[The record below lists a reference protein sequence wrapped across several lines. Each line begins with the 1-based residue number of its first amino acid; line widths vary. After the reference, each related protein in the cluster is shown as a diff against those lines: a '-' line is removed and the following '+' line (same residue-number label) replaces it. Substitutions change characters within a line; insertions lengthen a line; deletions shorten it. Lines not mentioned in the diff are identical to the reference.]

1 MRDKVQTAAI
11 YAACV
16 FLFCYFL
23 RIFHMPN
30 ELTVIAGGVLC
41 LMLAVQQ
48 KRIRIDLGIGLLAV
62 SLVSY
67 YVILHG
73 IEGLFYSIAYIPL
86 VIYMLANYLAG
97 STGGADNREKDLM
110 LLIFILLMGYSLH
123 GLLNSYMWYAGY
135 GVPGTRRWP
144 DFWSGEIVPGTQHA
158 AYFIPA
164 MALFV
169 PALLY
174 FKKRKWMNM
183 MVILL
188 TAFFGYT
195 ALSTR
200 SRMTILIFII
210 TVFVQCVMYAGFEWE
225 TTKKQLK
232 NKWLYILFGI
242 VLAVMILGFIAVKD
256 TPVVAAF
263 INNLGKDGGI
273 LNNVR
278 FTAQRLAIKQIFDY
292 PMGGYQMDLGKL
304 EMTHNTW
311 LDMANAAGV
320 IPFLA
325 FFAYTGY
332 SLYNMM
338 RTLLAK
344 NVTTEI
350 KLMIMGLYVSFL
362 LYLAVE
368 PVLEASIH
376 LLTPWIFVNGLVCEY
391 TTKERVS

>member
-164 MALFV
+164 MAMFV

-174 FKKRKWMNM
+174 FKKRKWLNM
-183 MVILL
+183 MVIFL

-195 ALSTR
+195 ALSMR

-225 TTKKQLK
+225 TTKKRLK

-304 EMTHNTW
+304 KMTHNTW
-311 LDMANAAGV
+311 LDMANAAGI
-320 IPFLA
+320 IPCFS
-325 FFAYTGY
+325 FVAYTI
-332 SLYNMM
+332 YNTCKMIFFLFTRDTEA
-338 RTLLAK
+338 RTK
-344 NVTTEI
+344 IIVV
-350 KLMIMGLYVSFL
+350 GLFVSFVL
-362 LYLAVE
+362 FFYYL
-368 PVLEASIH
+368 
-376 LLTPWIFVNGLVCEY
+376 
-391 TTKERVS
+391 